1 MLSVDVIKEKLQS
14 ALSIDRYIHT
24 LGVAEEAQK
33 LAAVYGDA
41 SPRRHVLRI
50 LPRP

>member
-33 LAAVYGDA
+33 LANLIQD
-41 SPRRHVLRI
+41 I
-50 LPRP
+50 MF